1 MAHSMTGFGR
11 GEKVFGTR
19 RYSVEIK
26 SVNSRFC
33 DINIRMPKLFNFAD
47 ANLRKLISDTLVR
60 GKVDVFISY
69 EDDSESSS
77 EVVVNQ
83 GLVTAYSDAISEIA
97 SITGRAD
104 DANATRLAAFP
115 DVLTTRQKEIDE
127 ESIYSEL
134 EETMKVALDG
144 IQEMR
149 NVEGANL
156 ISDIIDKINSLEKI
170 KDEIADRAPKVVEEY
185 RVRLSD
191 RIDELLADNNKAFYD
206 EARITAEVAV
216 FADKCAIDEEL
227 KRLTSH
233 FSQGKRILAVDDSVG
248 KKMDFLIQEIN
259 RETNT
264 IGSKAND
271 LEITN
276 RVLLMKNVI
285 EEMREQIQNL
295 V

>member
-11 GEKVFGTR
+11 GEQVFDTR

-47 ANLRKLISDTLVR
+47 ASLRKLVSDTLVR
-60 GKVDVFISY
+60 GKVDMFISY
-69 EDDSESSS
+69 EDDSEGSS

-83 GLVTAYSDAISEIA
+83 GLVKAYSEAVSSIA
-97 SITGRAD
+97 ALTGRTD
-104 DANATRLAAFP
+104 DVNASRLAVFP
-115 DVLTTRQKEIDE
+115 DVLSTKQKEIDE
-127 ESIYSEL
+127 ETVYSEL
-134 EETMKVALDG
+134 EQTVKEALEGMQD
-144 IQEMR
+144 MR
-149 NVEGANL
+149 SAEGANL
-156 ISDIIDKINSLEKI
+156 VSDIIDKINSLEKI
-170 KDEIADRAPKVVEEY
+170 RCEIEDRAPKVVEEY
-185 RVRLSD
+185 KVRLSD
-191 RIDELLADNNKAFYD
+191 RIDELLADNSKAFYD

-227 KRLTSH
+227 KRLSSH
-233 FSQGKRILAVDDSVG
+233 FSQGKRILAVDDSIG

-276 RVLLMKNVI
+276 RVLLMKNII

>member
-47 ANLRKLISDTLVR
+47 ANLRKLISDILVR

-83 GLVTAYSDAISEIA
+83 GLVKAYSDAISEIA

-127 ESIYSEL
+127 ESIYAEL

-144 IQEMR
+144 MQEMR

>member
-11 GEKVFGTR
+11 GEKVFDTR

-47 ANLRKLISDTLVR
+47 ASLRKLVSDTLVR
-60 GKVDVFISY
+60 GKVDMFISY
-69 EDDSESSS
+69 EDDSEGSS

-83 GLVTAYSDAISEIA
+83 GLVKAYSEAVSSIA
-97 SITGRAD
+97 ALTGRAD
-104 DANATRLAAFP
+104 DVNASRLAVFP
-115 DVLTTRQKEIDE
+115 DVLSTKQKEIDE
-127 ESIYSEL
+127 ETVYSEL
-134 EETMKVALDG
+134 EQTVKEALEGMQD
-144 IQEMR
+144 MR
-149 NVEGANL
+149 SAEGANL
-156 ISDIIDKINSLEKI
+156 VSDIIDKINSLEKI
-170 KDEIADRAPKVVEEY
+170 RCEIEDRAPKVVEEY
-185 RVRLSD
+185 KVRLSD
-191 RIDELLADNNKAFYD
+191 RIDELLADNSKAFYD

-227 KRLTSH
+227 KRLSSH
-233 FSQGKRILAVDDSVG
+233 FSQGKRILAVDDSIG

-276 RVLLMKNVI
+276 RVLLMKNII

>member
-11 GEKVFGTR
+11 SEQVFDTR

-47 ANLRKLISDTLVR
+47 ASLRKLVSDTLVR
-60 GKVDVFISY
+60 GKVDMFISY
-69 EDDSESSS
+69 EDDSEGSS

-83 GLVTAYSDAISEIA
+83 GLVKAYSEAVSSIA
-97 SITGRAD
+97 ALTGRAD
-104 DANATRLAAFP
+104 DVNASRLAVFP
-115 DVLTTRQKEIDE
+115 DVLSTKQKEIDE
-127 ESIYSEL
+127 ETVYSEL
-134 EETMKVALDG
+134 EQTVKEALEGMQD
-144 IQEMR
+144 MR
-149 NVEGANL
+149 SAEGANL
-156 ISDIIDKINSLEKI
+156 VSDIIDKINSLEKI
-170 KDEIADRAPKVVEEY
+170 RCEIEDRAPKVVEEY
-185 RVRLSD
+185 KVRLSD
-191 RIDELLADNNKAFYD
+191 RIDELLADNSKAFYD

-227 KRLTSH
+227 KRLSSH
-233 FSQGKRILAVDDSVG
+233 FSQGKRILAVDDSIG

-276 RVLLMKNVI
+276 RVLLMKNII